1 MVVVPHAAD
10 TISNRILGE
19 EDSDMQDVAE
29 ASEELLW
36 TMGLAVVAAVLLFAV
51 VAATSWAATMLGACV
66 GSF

>member
-10 TISNRILGE
+10 PISNRFLGE

-51 VAATSWAATMLGACV
+51 VAATSWAATMLGAWV